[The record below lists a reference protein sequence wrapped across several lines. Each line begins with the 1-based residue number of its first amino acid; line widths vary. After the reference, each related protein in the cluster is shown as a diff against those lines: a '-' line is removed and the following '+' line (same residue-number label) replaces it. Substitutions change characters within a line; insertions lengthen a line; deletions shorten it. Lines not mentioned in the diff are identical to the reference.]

1 MYSAVA
7 QDAKMK
13 VFVNN
18 AYDVLRSRVVF
29 EKVEILFLLA
39 AALGCLVTLVGA
51 VLAVPLPYA
60 LDFAEGPLLG
70 GSVRVAHG
78 LSPYPPAT
86 ELPYVINPYG
96 PLPYYIA
103 GLCVK
108 LFGVSFTAPRILVII
123 SGIWCAALIALLVH
137 HWGGEPHV
145 SLGFGL
151 LYLSRQVMTD
161 WLPLFRVDLIGLA
174 LSLTGLY
181 LFAKPRRWYLSI
193 PFFVA
198 ALFCKFLLL
207 SAPLAC
213 FLYSV
218 FRKETRK
225 ASWFAA
231 SSLALGGMA
240 FLWVQRETHGWFAFD
255 TVWTQALHPYS
266 LRDALNRAHGE
277 LITNYFLVVL
287 ALALVYYLR
296 SRPELSLPFIYLGLS
311 FLTLLARG
319 KLGAFTNY
327 SLEWT
332 AALCCCAGLA
342 YSSLRTPSA
351 IRNFVST
358 LMPGALALMVVVNLH
373 RPDPDK
379 GHTECRQAYQY
390 VKDYPGR
397 RILSENPGA
406 LVIAGK
412 PSVVMEPFLW
422 TQLIVHG
429 GWPDTEIVDLIRS
442 RQIDL
447 VVLGSNVKD
456 LSNRS
461 VQDRWPKS
469 VADAVEQNY
478 RLVHTFNCTDANFV
492 YLPETAPTVR

>member
-1 MYSAVA
+1 MHFMCGTKEVYI
-7 QDAKMK
+7 
-13 VFVNN
+13 
-18 AYDVLRSRVVF
+18 LRSRLVF

-39 AALGCLVTLVGA
+39 AALGCLVTIVHA
-51 VLAVPLPYA
+51 VLSVPLPYA
-60 LDFAEGPLLG
+60 LEFVEGPLLG
-70 GSVRVAHG
+70 VSVQVAHG
-78 LSPYPPAT
+78 LSPYPAAT

-96 PLPYYIA
+96 PLPFYIA

-108 LFGVSFTAPRILVII
+108 LFGVSFTAPRVFVVA
-123 SGIWCAALIALLVH
+123 SGIWCAVIVALLVR
-137 HWGGEPHV
+137 HWGGTRLV

-151 LYLSRQVMTD
+151 LYLSRPVVQF
-161 WLPLFRVDLIGLA
+161 WLPLFRVDLIGLS

-181 LFAKPRRWYLSI
+181 IFARFRRWYLSI

-198 ALFCKFLLL
+198 ALFCKFLLV

-231 SSLALGGMA
+231 SGLALGEMV

-255 TVWTQALHPYS
+255 TVWATAVHPYS
-266 LRDALNRAHGE
+266 LTGALGWMHDVLRSDY
-277 LITNYFLVVL
+277 LLVAL

-311 FLTLLARG
+311 FLALLSAG
-319 KLGAFTNY
+319 KLGATSNY
-327 SLEWT
+327 FLEWN

-342 YSSLRTPSA
+342 YSYLRMPSE
-351 IRNFVST
+351 IRDFVST
-358 LMPGALALMVVVNLH
+358 LMPGALALMVVVGLH
-373 RPDPDK
+373 SPTPDPNK
-379 GHTECRQAYQY
+379 EFTECRQAYKY

-397 RILSENPGA
+397 AILSENSGA
-406 LVIAGK
+406 VVLAGK
-412 PSVVMEPFLW
+412 LPVVMDPFSW
-422 TQLIVHG
+422 GQMIVHG

-447 VVLGSNVKD
+447 VVLRFGVKD
-456 LSNRS
+456 RSNIYS
-461 VQDRWPKS
+461 PDRWPKS
-469 VADAVEQNY
+469 VVDAIEQNY
-478 RLVHTFNCTDANFV
+478 RLVHTFNCPNAKFV
-492 YLPETAPTVR
+492 YRPETPPN

>member
-1 MYSAVA
+1 VYI
-7 QDAKMK
+7 
-13 VFVNN
+13 
-18 AYDVLRSRVVF
+18 LRSRVLF

-39 AALGCLVTLVGA
+39 AALGCLVTLVRA
-51 VLAVPLPYA
+51 VLVVPLPYA
-60 LDFAEGPLLG
+60 LDFGEGTLLAE
-70 GSVRVAHG
+70 SVPVAHG

-86 ELPYVINPYG
+86 ELPYVIDPYG

-123 SGIWCAALIALLVH
+123 SGIWCAALIALLVF

-181 LFAKPRRWYLSI
+181 LFTKRRRWYLSI

-198 ALFCKFLLL
+198 AVFCKFLLV

-213 FLYSV
+213 FLYSL

-231 SSLALGGMA
+231 SSLALGAMA

-255 TVWTQALHPYS
+255 TVWTIAVQPYI
-266 LRDALNRAHGE
+266 LTAALNRTHGE
-277 LITNYFLVVL
+277 LISNYFLVVL

-296 SRPELSLPFIYLGLS
+296 SRPELSLPLIYLGLS
-311 FLTLLARG
+311 FLTLLSRG
-319 KLGAFTNY
+319 KEGAASNY
-327 SLEWT
+327 FLEWN
-332 AALCCCAGLA
+332 AVLCCCAGVA
-342 YSSLRTPSA
+342 YSSLRTSSD

-358 LMPGALALMVVVNLH
+358 LMPGALALMVVVNIH
-373 RPDPDK
+373 RPAPDPNK
-379 GHTECRQAYQY
+379 EYTECGQAYEY
-390 VKDYPGR
+390 VKVYPGR
-397 RILSENPGA
+397 RILSENLGA
-406 LVIAGK
+406 VVIAGK
-412 PSVVMEPFLW
+412 PPVVMDPFIW
-422 TQLIVHG
+422 TQMIVHD

-447 VVLGSNVKD
+447 VVLKRDVKD

-461 VQDRWPKS
+461 IQNRWPKS
-469 VADAVEQNY
+469 VWDAIEQNY

-492 YLPETAPTVR
+492 YRPETPPN